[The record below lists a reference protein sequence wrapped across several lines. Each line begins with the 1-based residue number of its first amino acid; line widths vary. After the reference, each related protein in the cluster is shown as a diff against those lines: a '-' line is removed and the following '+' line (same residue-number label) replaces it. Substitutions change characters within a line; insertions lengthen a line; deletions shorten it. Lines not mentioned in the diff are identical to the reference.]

1 MVMVAMMKS
10 GNVQLQQIGATK
22 KNKFGNLN
30 LAFIFCQNIII
41 PYYIDHCI
49 FIFDSYNTGIL
60 APFFCTTSLDFF
72 F

>member
-30 LAFIFCQNIII
+30 LAFIFCQN
-41 PYYIDHCI
+41 
-49 FIFDSYNTGIL
+49 NTL
-60 APFFCTTSLDFF
+60 LYRRTTQEEQAKAF
-72 F
+72 

>member
-30 LAFIFCQNIII
+30 LAFIFCQNNTLLYR
-41 PYYIDHCI
+41 PLYIYI
-49 FIFDSYNTGIL
+49 
-60 APFFCTTSLDFF
+60 
-72 F
+72 